1 VVALREKSGQSLL
14 VGNSRLTVPERSRR
28 FASRKES
35 AVKTLVFGF
44 VLHYL
49 WKRCIVLRQRRSRRN
64 QARDPA
70 LSLSFR
76 TPLVT
81 FILNGCTGH
90 APEPAL
96 LHEPS
101 FVIPCE
107 EVPRFALRS
116 AIGGSCRM
124 RTIRFSEAGLG
135 ESDEGPSKW
144 GRPAVDA
151 IRDRL
156 FPGLDG
162 VAGGNRRGRC
172 VAPREVPGV
181 QIRKESPYTAC
192 HDQEC
197 HF

>member
-1 VVALREKSGQSLL
+1 VVALREKSGQPTAG
-14 VGNSRLTVPERSRR
+14 GNSRLTVTERSRR

-44 VLHYL
+44 VLQYL
-49 WKRCIVLRQRRSRRN
+49 WKRCIALRQSRSRRN

-96 LHEPS
+96 PHEPS

-107 EVPRFALRS
+107 EVPGFVL
-116 AIGGSCRM
+116 
-124 RTIRFSEAGLG
+124 
-135 ESDEGPSKW
+135 
-144 GRPAVDA
+144 
-151 IRDRL
+151 
-156 FPGLDG
+156 
-162 VAGGNRRGRC
+162 
-172 VAPREVPGV
+172 
-181 QIRKESPYTAC
+181 
-192 HDQEC
+192 
-197 HF
+197 